1 MSIKTDGLNLTLPR
15 GDSAEII
22 ITPYVG
28 ESEEPYLLGEGEQI
42 AFTVETLNRE
52 RAVIEKVSAEQ
63 DETGA
68 VSFFISPEETDLPRG
83 SYCWTA
89 KLIGAGGELIDTFIG
104 GVRPAAFYVK

>member
-28 ESEEPYLLGEGEQI
+28 ESEEPYLLGEGESI
-42 AFTVETLNRE
+42 AFTVETPDRE
-52 RAVIEKVSAEQ
+52 RRIIEKTSAEQ

-68 VSFFISPEETDLPRG
+68 VSFFLSPEETDLPCG

-104 GVRPAAFYVK
+104 GVCPAAFYVK